1 MTNICTNKLELS
13 VSKSWEKNFLDEDG
27 DFNFNVEELLP
38 ASEDF
43 SVFNYPFEVTLDKVS
58 YDNVSRIT
66 WEKLTTF
73 FVTFATKWRTP
84 MDLYKKIVALD
95 CVEKLVSYCDEPWLD
110 HSWMVAYDY
119 KEELDNVTRWLFSK
133 WESLTYFIK
142 NKSFFRKA
150 VKNWF

>member
-1 MTNICTNKLELS
+1 MANICTNKLELS
-13 VSKSWEKNFLDEDG
+13 VSKSWEKFFLTEDG

-73 FVTFATKWRTP
+73 FVTFETKWRLP

-95 CVEKLVSYCDEPWLD
+95 CVEKLVSNCYEPW
-110 HSWMVAYDY
+110 SKFFWFVYYDY
-119 KEELDNVTRWLFSK
+119 KEELDHVTKHWFFSK
-133 WESLTYFIK
+133 WESLTYFIGK
-142 NKSFFRKA
+142 K
-150 VKNWF
+150 